1 MTMQVDHQVVDGME
15 PDDHTAADGVPRLSS
30 KDKIPEDQM
39 VPVFVLDD
47 RTYYI
52 PRNPP
57 ASAMLAMLRV
67 SLEQGDSYG
76 QIELLRRLLGEEN
89 YAALES
95 CPTLEFEDFNTIL
108 AIVGKHSIGMWQ
120 SFRAAA
126 GNSFGGPQT

>member
-1 MTMQVDHQVVDGME
+1 MTTQME
-15 PDDHTAADGVPRLSS
+15 RPVTDEVPRLSS
-30 KDKIPEDQM
+30 KNAIPEDQM
-39 VPVFVLDD
+39 VPVFELDG

-52 PRNPP
+52 PEKPP

-108 AIVGKHSIGMWQ
+108 AIVGKHSIGMWE